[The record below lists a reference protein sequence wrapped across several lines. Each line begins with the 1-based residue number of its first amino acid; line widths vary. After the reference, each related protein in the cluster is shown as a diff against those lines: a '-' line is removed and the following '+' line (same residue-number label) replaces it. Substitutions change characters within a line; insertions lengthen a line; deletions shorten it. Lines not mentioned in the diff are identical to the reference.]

1 MNKAILYIHGKGG
14 SASESGI
21 FAKSC
26 QGFDVLGVDYDDG
39 DLPCVV
45 KSKIIAAYDSA
56 RENYDVIYVLANS
69 IGAYFAMLSLGE
81 CEIEKAL
88 FISPVV
94 DLQALILGMMKYEGI
109 SEEDLRTQ
117 GKIGM
122 FSWEYLSFVR
132 ENPVKWNTFTAV
144 LYAEGDELIS
154 RHSIDNFIATHNAI
168 LTVMSGGEHW
178 FHTEEQLAFLNNWL
192 SNSLPKADCNSI

>member
-1 MNKAILYIHGKGG
+1 MSKAILYIHGKGG
-14 SASESGI
+14 SASESTI
-21 FAKSC
+21 FAETC
-26 QGFDVLGVDYDDG
+26 RGFDVLGVDYDDD

-45 KSKIIAAYDSA
+45 KSKIISAYNSA
-56 RENYDVIYVLANS
+56 RDKYDVIYILANS

-94 DLQALILGMMKYEGI
+94 DLEAIIMAMMKAAGI

-117 GKIGM
+117 GKIGA
-122 FSWEYLSFVR
+122 FSWEYLRFIR
-132 ENPVKWNTFTAV
+132 ENPVTWNTFTGI

-154 RHSIDNFIATHNAI
+154 RQSIDKFIVAHNAR
-168 LTVMSGGEHW
+168 LTIMHGGEHW

-192 SNSLPKADCNSI
+192 SDSLIKADCKLI